1 MSSHDDRSGKVP
13 EWMIE
18 RLAAGELDP
27 ARAHDVEQRLA
38 REPGGQARVA
48 ALVDS
53 NAEILSAHPPAAM
66 ADAIRQRAAEVVR
79 REAAARP
86 RRSSVWLLGAP
97 LLAAAAMAAVL
108 VVRPSRPPT
117 EAGERDGERIK
128 GAAPSLHVYRKL
140 GKKVERLADGAPTR
154 AGDELQ
160 LAYVAGGRRFGAVV
174 SLDGAGR
181 ITFHLPEGGGR
192 SAALRTGGEVTLP
205 QSYQLDA
212 APRFERF
219 LIVVGD
225 APFDTRALPDVVRGA
240 APPPAGTESFTFTV
254 RKE

>member
-18 RLAAGELDP
+18 RLAAGDLAP
-27 ARAHDVEQRLA
+27 ARARDVEQRLA
-38 REPGGQARVA
+38 REPDGQARVA
-48 ALVDS
+48 ALADS

-66 ADAIRQRAAEVVR
+66 AEAIRQRAVEAAR

-86 RRSSVWLLGAP
+86 RRSSAWLLGAP
-97 LLAAAAMAAVL
+97 LLAAAAMAVVL
-108 VVRPSRPPT
+108 VRPSPQPT
-117 EAGERDGERIK
+117 EDGEGDGERIK

-205 QSYQLDA
+205 QSYELDA

-219 LIVVGD
+219 LIVVGN
-225 APFDTRALPDVVRGA
+225 APFDTRALPDVLRGA